1 MDTMDTEAA
10 VREGLDRIKGHMP
23 QTYKSIQDKADK
35 VGRVAFAL
43 VRRSLKGEPNC
54 FWAMERGNVVGTP
67 FDDQEITRDIAQ
79 LMVQFGVTF
88 VCIWGKPSLD
98 APAVGGTD
106 GAN

>member
-10 VREGLDRIKGHMP
+10 VTEGLARIKSHMP
-23 QTYKSIQDKADK
+23 QTYKSIQEKAGA

-43 VRRSLKGEPNC
+43 VRRSLKGEANC

-79 LMVQFGVTF
+79 LMVQFGATH
-88 VCIWGKPSLD
+88 VCIWGKPGIA
-98 APAVGGTD
+98 APAAGVPD